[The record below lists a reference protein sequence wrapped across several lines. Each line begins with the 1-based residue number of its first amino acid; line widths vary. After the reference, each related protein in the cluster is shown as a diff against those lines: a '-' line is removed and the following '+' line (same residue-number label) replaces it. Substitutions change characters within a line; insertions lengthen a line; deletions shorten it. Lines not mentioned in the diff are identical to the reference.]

1 MISFLYSIQTEK
13 GFDNS
18 DTLSGE
24 LKDIEGEQVKVKYP
38 RSIVFIISNEFC
50 ERFNYYGMRS
60 EYGFHLFSKQES
72 NESF

>member
-1 MISFLYSIQTEK
+1 MISFFSFIQTEK

-60 EYGFHLFSKQES
+60 EYVFLLSSRQ
-72 NESF
+72 N